1 MSVSQLRQ
9 FWQFVEREEP
19 RSLIMLDDP
28 QLLSWLVSGYSRVQ
42 PCSQDELEGLRQYI
56 AVKLLLIRDLAQS
69 RLGTDHLQ
77 LS

>member
-1 MSVSQLRQ
+1 MTISHLRQ

-19 RSLIMLDDP
+19 RSLMMLDDR

-56 AVKLLLIRDLAQS
+56 AAKLLLIRELAQS
-69 RLGTDHLQ
+69 RLGVEQ
-77 LS
+77 LKTS